1 MKYRLKNTATLFET
15 IMVIYKGISKQKAK
29 QMIRYSEFRVNGE
42 KIGRHPKQIIET
54 GSELEI
60 VPIEKNQNK
69 DQAPTGRNPVVIHF
83 EDSYLIV
90 ALKPAGILSCGNK
103 ELVINNSYHKL
114 LEAFLLKRDG
124 EKTRLWVIHR
134 LDREVEGLLMFAK
147 SEKLQKQIK
156 DEWQKVTKKYIALT
170 ENRPDPSAGI
180 IENWLRDTSA
190 QKVITCPKE
199 TPGSKYAKTEYAFI
213 RNEKPYHLVEI
224 KLHTGRKNQIRVHL
238 AGIHCP
244 VVGDRKYGADSTF
257 VRQIRLAAFFLE
269 FQHPVTKKLVSVQY
283 TPSQRFFKP
292 STASDEKYKII
303 G

>member
-15 IMVIYKGISKQKAK
+15 ILVIYKGISKQKAK
-29 QMIRYSEFRVNGE
+29 QIIKYSEFLVNGK

-60 VPIEKNQNK
+60 VPIEKSRNEI
-69 DQAPTGRNPVVIHF
+69 QAPTGRNPVVIHF
-83 EDSYLIV
+83 EDSHLII

-114 LEAFLLKRDG
+114 LEAFLVERDG
-124 EKTRLWVIHR
+124 KKTRLWVIHR

-156 DEWQKVTKKYIALT
+156 DEWQDVTKKYIALT
-170 ENRPDPSAGI
+170 ENRPDPSEGI
-180 IENWLRDTSA
+180 IENWLKDTSV
-190 QKVITCPKE
+190 QKVIVCPKE
-199 TPGSKYAKTEYAFI
+199 TPGSRYAKTEYAFI

-224 KLHTGRKNQIRVHL
+224 KLHTGRKNQIRVHM

-269 FQHPVTKKLVSVQY
+269 FKHPVTKKLVSIQY

-292 STASDEKYKII
+292 STTSDEKYKIT

>member
-42 KIGRHPKQIIET
+42 KIGRHPKQILET

-60 VPIEKNQNK
+60 IPIEKNRTI
-69 DQAPTGRNPVVIHF
+69 DQSPTGRNPVVIHF
-83 EDSYLIV
+83 EDAYLIV
-90 ALKPAGILSCGNK
+90 ARKPAGILSCGNK

-114 LEAFLLKRDG
+114 LETFLLERDG
-124 EKTRLWVIHR
+124 KKTRLWVIHR

-170 ENRPDPSAGI
+170 ENRPAPSTGI
-180 IENWLRDTSA
+180 IENWLMDTSA
-190 QKVITCPKE
+190 RKVIACPKE

-213 RNEKPYHLVEI
+213 RNENPYHLVEI
-224 KLHTGRKNQIRVHL
+224 TLHTGRKNQIRVHL
-238 AGIHCP
+238 AGIRCP

-269 FQHPVTKKLVSVQY
+269 FQHPVTKKWVSVEY
-283 TPSQRFFKP
+283 SPSQRFFKP
-292 STASDEKYKII
+292 STASDEKYKIT